1 MIGNALFFPAFLLDI
16 SSFLILSA
24 YSTTSSSLVLANS
37 NTAFIVKGN
46 NVFLWIF
53 GHIVGLFPRMQN
65 LLQLVEAVAT
75 GDRCTIDT
83 IDMTYTLLSNLVILL
98 DYIFIII
105 FVTLDFTIYMLLQTS
120 MHCRNESYYKGNYS
134 YSVSPYK
141 L

>member
-1 MIGNALFFPAFLLDI
+1 
-16 SSFLILSA
+16 
-24 YSTTSSSLVLANS
+24 
-37 NTAFIVKGN
+37 
-46 NVFLWIF
+46 
-53 GHIVGLFPRMQN
+53 MQN

-105 FVTLDFTIYMLLQTS
+105 FVTLDFTILYVAADINALQK
-120 MHCRNESYYKGNYS
+120 RII
-134 YSVSPYK
+134 